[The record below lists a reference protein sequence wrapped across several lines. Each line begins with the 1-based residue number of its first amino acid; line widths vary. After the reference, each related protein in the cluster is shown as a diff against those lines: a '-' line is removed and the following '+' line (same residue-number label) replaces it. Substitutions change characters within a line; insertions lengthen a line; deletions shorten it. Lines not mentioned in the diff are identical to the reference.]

1 MKKTTQQKID
11 ERKKTFLTRAYSAI
25 FVAGFYVLYCLL
37 LVFSN
42 EHWFTPLMDLSETK
56 RHAVQFSLN
65 FINILTLVP
74 VIYFV
79 ANELTNL
86 CFPGRKRVF
95 IYTVCSLFT
104 ITVGLGI
111 LLLGMRYKFF
121 NINSSAYSEL
131 QLFLILSLSVI
142 AFFTLMSTLVWGSLS
157 RRIVYVG
164 RKTRFW
170 YPFLV
175 FILNTFFVGFMY
187 TTIIHTWTTYAFLL
201 LTSVLCDVFAYL
213 GGSQFGK
220 HKMAPLISPKK
231 TWEGVIFGAAITLLI
246 VCGVFGLFHIK
257 GAEEMDYSLYKY
269 LGCQTCNPGN
279 NLKPYFWGIYVGV
292 TLILMFVS
300 VSGDLFF
307 SWIKRRFNIKDFSNL
322 IPGHGGMLDRLDA
335 FIFVFNFYFLTTVII
350 QLISKSHGGLEV
362 LWGNNNF
369 VF

>member
-1 MKKTTQQKID
+1 MKTTQQKID
-11 ERKKTFLTRAYSAI
+11 ERKRTLLTRTYSGI

-37 LVFSN
+37 LIFSN
-42 EHWFTPLMDLSETK
+42 ENWFTPLTHLGADD
-56 RHAVQFSLN
+56 RHAVQFALN

-95 IYTVCSLFT
+95 IYTVCSLFL

-111 LLLGMRYKFF
+111 LLIGMRYDFF
-121 NINSSAYSEL
+121 KIKSDAYSGL
-131 QLFLILSLSVI
+131 QIFLIISLSII
-142 AFFTLMSTLVWGSLS
+142 AFFTLLSTLVWVYLS

-213 GGSQFGK
+213 GGSWFGK

-231 TWEGVIFGAAITLLI
+231 TWEGVIFGVGITLLI
-246 VCGVFGLFHIK
+246 VCGVFGIFHID
-257 GAEEMDYSLYKY
+257 GVESIDYSLYKY
-269 LGCQTCNPGN
+269 LGCQTCNPGH
-279 NLKPYFWGIYVGV
+279 NLDGYFWAIYIGV
-292 TLILMFVS
+292 TLLLMFVS
-300 VSGDLFF
+300 ISGDLFF

-335 FIFVFNFYFLTTVII
+335 FIFIFTFYFLVTVIT
-350 QLISKSHGGLEV
+350 QLISKQGLGV
-362 LWGNNNF
+362 LWENNF
-369 VF
+369 AF